1 MQNTHTIALMG
12 EKMDAMLDII
22 RDMLSRLL
30 PVTPQKAQ
38 QQHQHIEPIVRI
50 ATANPNDMS
59 VDSIVFA
66 ESSSKSKLANDN
78 GNECQARSAWTP
90 LSHEKRAK
98 DKSHARC
105 HLIYMHLEHSEKYPV
120 SLPSQTQQQKHI
132 EQCRPTSQTN
142 RDDNNIDRRQ
152 SHPNYKK
159 LIQINPLIA
168 RQQQHQH
175 QQQQQHTHMQIEMA
189 QNQPKG
195 NILAIAQNN
204 TAEKL
209 TSKHLQNQLA
219 AKCCMQHGE
228 TQRQNMEQQHQQQQ
242 HQHQQQQCDPATP
255 VCQYTGS
262 GACSPLNCHMLTATP
277 MWQQHWQ
284 SASGKQLWALLSQPR
299 PQNAHSSGIC
309 VYHLPAINCSN
320 KQQQLQQN
328 CGSNSS
334 STSYRMLEQV
344 AAPAVAA
351 DCGHHQ
357 HTQQQPQ
364 HPFRRRPQMLFSESN
379 CHLGGN
385 GEGVAADNQQLRGI
399 LHLMDMLSMRQLNGF
414 CCPSWATGS
423 HQHQHQHQL
432 EQKQRQRQQHAAAA
446 STTTAN
452 LANIRTITVA
462 TAAVPDAYG
471 RICSTAGHSTLDAHL
486 GHFHFTIM
494 PPLPWPWQRQQ
505 QQQHNNTITITN
517 TNWMKK
523 KSNSSSS
530 VEGYQLDGP
539 QTNTPPTAQDT
550 PSAAQDLPPAAYRL
564 SPATDD
570 LPPMDH
576 VRPSEISLDSSDPEY
591 EFNDVGD
598 LVEI

>member
-1 MQNTHTIALMG
+1 MQQHKQQKQQQQQQKQQQQQHTPIKGNNSKLGQRPTYSQLRAEQAQQKQQQEQQHQQQQQTGQQLGQQQDLQLEQQPPSDDCLSLAIVQNTHNG
-12 EKMDAMLDII
+12 KMDAMLDII

-66 ESSSKSKLANDN
+66 ESSSQSKLAIDN
-78 GNECQARSAWTP
+78 GNDCQARSAWTP

-262 GACSPLNCHMLTATP
+262 GACSPFNCHMLTATP

-284 SASGKQLWALLSQPR
+284 SASGKQHWALLFQPR
-299 PQNAHSSGIC
+299 PQNAHSSGTSAAATKSWLHSI
-309 VYHLPAINCSN
+309 VHIIPHAGASGGSSGGGRLWKTTTHGGIS
-320 KQQQLQQN
+320 
-328 CGSNSS
+328 CGSSS
-334 STSYRMLEQV
+334 
-344 AAPAVAA
+344 
-351 DCGHHQ
+351 
-357 HTQQQPQ
+357 
-364 HPFRRRPQMLFSESN
+364 
-379 CHLGGN
+379 
-385 GEGVAADNQQLRGI
+385 
-399 LHLMDMLSMRQLNGF
+399 
-414 CCPSWATGS
+414 
-423 HQHQHQHQL
+423 
-432 EQKQRQRQQHAAAA
+432 
-446 STTTAN
+446 
-452 LANIRTITVA
+452 
-462 TAAVPDAYG
+462 
-471 RICSTAGHSTLDAHL
+471 
-486 GHFHFTIM
+486 
-494 PPLPWPWQRQQ
+494 
-505 QQQHNNTITITN
+505 
-517 TNWMKK
+517 
-523 KSNSSSS
+523 
-530 VEGYQLDGP
+530 
-539 QTNTPPTAQDT
+539 
-550 PSAAQDLPPAAYRL
+550 
-564 SPATDD
+564 
-570 LPPMDH
+570 
-576 VRPSEISLDSSDPEY
+576 
-591 EFNDVGD
+591 
-598 LVEI
+598 